1 MQRLTNMQSDGARQC
16 LGLAGGRA
24 PPLRYFLIA
33 QEVHLRLVEGHPLS
47 SHRCGSA
54 GEQEGNIYFS
64 HAGGTRHTSGEYLNC
79 SSFLFSSSSSF
90 CCLFLSEKHHLTHV
104 KTCNDDHWITIVCL
118 CVCLKLH

>member
-54 GEQEGNIYFS
+54 GEREGNVYFS

-90 CCLFLSEKHHLTHV
+90 CCLFFV
-104 KTCNDDHWITIVCL
+104 
-118 CVCLKLH
+118 

>member
-47 SHRCGSA
+47 SQRCGSA

-79 SSFLFSSSSSF
+79 SSFLFSSSSF

-104 KTCNDDHWITIVCL
+104 KTCNDDHWNTIVCL